1 MAGGSDE
8 IHDACGDIELPPG
21 DYRIVFTE
29 HGTRDPLI
37 MEDLS
42 IQAGMETAATL
53 EQEQDQLEV
62 EVSMDLKS

>member
-1 MAGGSDE
+1 
-8 IHDACGDIELPPG
+8 
-21 DYRIVFTE
+21 
-29 HGTRDPLI
+29 